1 MFKMA
6 RVATEDKHLVRDT
19 NSRAVINTDRTAFTM
34 YKARR
39 EHDKKANDLVDD
51 VFNLKQDMYEIKQM
65 LHSII
70 RGTDG

>member
-1 MFKMA
+1 MA

-51 VFNLKQDMYEIKQM
+51 VANLKQDMYEIKQM

>member
-1 MFKMA
+1 MPK
-6 RVATEDKHLVRDT
+6 VATEDKHLVRDT
-19 NSRAVINTDRTAFTM
+19 NSGAVINTDKAAFTM

-39 EHDKKANDLVDD
+39 DHDKKANDIAND
-51 VFNLKQDMYEIKQM
+51 VANLKQDMNEIKQM

>member
-1 MFKMA
+1 MA
-6 RVATEDKHLVRDT
+6 RVATEDRHLVRDT
-19 NSRAVINTDRTAFTM
+19 NSKAVINTDRTAFTM
-34 YKARR
+34 YKAKR

-51 VFNLKQDMYEIKQM
+51 VSNLKQDMYEIKQM

>member
-1 MFKMA
+1 MP
-6 RVATEDKHLVRDT
+6 RLVSTDVKHLLRDT
-19 NSRAVINTDRTAFTM
+19 DSNAVINTDKAAFSM

-39 EHDKKANDLVDD
+39 EHDKKAGDIANDVA
-51 VFNLKQDMYEIKQM
+51 NLKQDMTEIKQM

>member
-1 MFKMA
+1 MA
-6 RVATEDKHLVRDT
+6 RVATEDRHLVRDT
-19 NSRAVINTDRTAFTM
+19 NSKAVINTDRTALTM

-39 EHDKKANDLVDD
+39 EHDKKANDLVED
-51 VFNLKQDMYEIKQM
+51 VANLKQDMYEIKQM

>member
-1 MFKMA
+1 MA
-6 RVATEDKHLVRDT
+6 RLATEDKRLIRDT
-19 NSRAVINTDRTAFTM
+19 NSGAVINTDKAAFSM

-39 EHDKKANDLVDD
+39 EHDKKANDIADD
-51 VFNLKQDMYEIKQM
+51 VANLKQDMNEIKQM

>member
-1 MFKMA
+1 MA
-6 RVATEDKHLVRDT
+6 RVATEDKRLVRDT

-39 EHDKKANDLVDD
+39 EHDKKANDLVKEVTD
-51 VFNLKQDMYEIKQM
+51 LKQDMHEIKQM

-70 RGTDG
+70 RGTNG

>member
-1 MFKMA
+1 MA

-39 EHDKKANDLVDD
+39 EHDKKANDIAND
-51 VFNLKQDMYEIKQM
+51 VANLKQDMYEIKQM